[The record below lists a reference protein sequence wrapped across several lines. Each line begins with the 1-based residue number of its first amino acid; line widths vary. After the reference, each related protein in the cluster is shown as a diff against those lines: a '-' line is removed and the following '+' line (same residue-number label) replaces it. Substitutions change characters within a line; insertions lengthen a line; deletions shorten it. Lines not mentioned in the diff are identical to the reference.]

1 MPYITKEQVAAKR
14 AALKKALPNFK
25 LSVRNRDY
33 SKIDVAIMS
42 GPIEMTQDP
51 RGYEQVNH
59 FWIDSHYEDRPEI
72 KEVLNTINR
81 ICKEDQR
88 ELVYDGDYGSV
99 PTFYV
104 GISIG
109 QWDRPYEVKK
119 PRAKKTR
126 VTKETK
132 YAEGYLPKIQYWTN
146 RMQQEASKGNLAGVE
161 FASKK
166 VAYFM
171 SRQEKVYGK

>member
-1 MPYITKEQVAAKR
+1 MPYITKDQVASKR
-14 AALKKALPNFK
+14 KALKEALPQFK

-59 FWIDSHYEDRPEI
+59 FWINSHYEDQPEI

-81 ICKEDQR
+81 ICKEDQS
-88 ELVYDGDYGSV
+88 EEVYDGDYGSV

-109 QWDRPYEVKK
+109 QWDRPYVCKSLK
-119 PRAKKTR
+119 
-126 VTKETK
+126 
-132 YAEGYLPKIQYWTN
+132 
-146 RMQQEASKGNLAGVE
+146 LA
-161 FASKK
+161 
-166 VAYFM
+166 
-171 SRQEKVYGK
+171 

>member
-1 MPYITKEQVAAKR
+1 MPYITKDQVAAKR
-14 AALKKALPNFK
+14 AALKKALPEFK
-25 LSVRNRDY
+25 LSVRNRNH
-33 SKIDVAIMS
+33 SQICVTILN

-59 FWIDSHYEDRPEI
+59 FWIDDHYEDRPEI
-72 KEVLNTINR
+72 KNVLNTIAN

-104 GISIG
+104 SISIG
-109 QWDRPYEVKK
+109 DWDRPYEVKK
-119 PRAKKTR
+119 PRVKKTR
-126 VTKETK
+126 VAKETK

-146 RMQQEASKGNLAGVE
+146 RMQQEAAKGNLAGVE

>member
-126 VTKETK
+126 VAKETK
-132 YAEGYLPKIQYWTN
+132 YTEGYLPKIQYWTN
-146 RMQQEASKGNLAGVE
+146 RMQQEAAKGNLAGVE